1 MNQLLSVYF
10 KWSLVGFHRTGRIR
24 TALSVSRIL
33 VKTTAAINETQ
44 SMSSCYNPAANIP
57 DKTLAC
63 FLLFSVSLAGNTFIE
78 IIVFKTKTLK
88 KPINLLMANMA
99 ISDMFVPIFLFPRIL
114 V

>member
-1 MNQLLSVYF
+1 MEFSRLPQNWPNKNCSLS
-10 KWSLVGFHRTGRIR
+10 LEN
-24 TALSVSRIL
+24 L
-33 VKTTAAINETQ
+33 VKMTAAINETQ

-63 FLLFSVSLAGNTFIE
+63 CLLFSLSLAGNTFIE

-88 KPINLLMANMA
+88 KPINLLMVNMA

>member
-24 TALSVSRIL
+24 NALSVSRIL

-44 SMSSCYNPAANIP
+44 FMSSCYNPAANIP
-57 DKTLAC
+57 GKTLAC
-63 FLLFSVSLAGNTFIE
+63 FLLFSVSLAGNTFNG

-88 KPINLLMANMA
+88 KLINLLMVNMA
-99 ISDMFVPIFLFPRIL
+99 ISDMFVPIFLFPRFL

>member
-10 KWSLVGFHRTGRIR
+10 KWSLVGFHGTGRIR

-44 SMSSCYNPAANIP
+44 SMSSYIP

-63 FLLFSVSLAGNTFIE
+63 FLLFSVSLARNTFIE
-78 IIVFKTKTLK
+78 IIVFETKTLK
-88 KPINLLMANMA
+88 KPINLLMVNMA